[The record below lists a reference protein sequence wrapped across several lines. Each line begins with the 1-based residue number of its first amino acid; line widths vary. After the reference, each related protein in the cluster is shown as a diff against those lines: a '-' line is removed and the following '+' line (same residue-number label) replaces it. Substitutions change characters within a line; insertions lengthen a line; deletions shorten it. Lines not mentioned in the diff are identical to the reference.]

1 MSDDPIDLFA
11 SLRPDDETLA
21 ASDRDAIWTRLTG
34 QPAPSGSTDM
44 IDIVDARAEAGR
56 RRRVLAIA
64 AAAAMVLAVL
74 VVATR
79 RDAATD
85 RGGSTPATTAPT
97 TFRPTTTGAT
107 GPPTTSLLTAPP
119 TDPASNGATTLP
131 SFTADPTVPLT
142 PDAVPWYLPTWLPD
156 GTELW
161 VVHSQPVIDPGFGIL
176 SQAHWVKRGPDG
188 RTVVADVHLYVSE
201 GGADDAGSNATVH
214 GAPGRV
220 VRSSSDHRSASVSWN
235 EGQHSWELSAQ
246 GIDGD
251 ALLRIAEASTVH
263 SDTSTLTVEES
274 SGLETVPAPTSAAS
288 TAMGSSTTAGRY
300 GSGRLDQWVNIR
312 VEAARAGETLDDT
325 SGVESRRVTIDGIE
339 RSIVDDPPDGASL
352 GHRVRWYADGHV
364 VTVLVKRRLDR
375 ADLQRLI
382 SGIHPAS
389 AGEVDA
395 ARGVV
400 SASGL
405 AAPVVDSATT
415 ADGTVVSI
423 RGASGGVHYACA
435 SIDDRSGC
443 VVGSETRHLDGG
455 GADAIAP
462 TTVLVGDQVV
472 VVGWRTAQSPRPLGA
487 PGQDAL
493 VDITGGTGATFSFA
507 RRPVGRIDP
516 FFPAASGET
525 WDEFWA
531 PPGNDPLAVST
542 PWLRAAMADSR
553 GRITTVRGS
562 RSYDEA
568 RELRAPARAPRMSID
583 AAVTAAGS
591 QVRDSVAGASNVT
604 ILFGALAAT
613 SDPPGDD
620 PTARLV
626 YVLSFRLEG
635 CYPSTATTAPPGVTS
650 PPTACQVHLM
660 IDADIGSYV
669 ERWEQFEPS

>member
-21 ASDRDAIWTRLTG
+21 ASDRDAIWARLSG
-34 QPAPSGSTDM
+34 QPAPTGATDE
-44 IDIVDARAEAGR
+44 IDIVDALAEAGR

-64 AAAAMVLAVL
+64 AALVLAIL

-79 RDAATD
+79 RDGASD
-85 RGGSTPATTAPT
+85 GGGSTPATTAPT

-235 EGQHSWELSAQ
+235 EGQHSWEPSAQ

-263 SDTSTLTVEES
+263 SDTSTLNVEES

-300 GSGRLDQWVNIR
+300 GSGSLDQWVNIR

-443 VVGSETRHLDGG
+443 VVGSETRQLESGEHGQYVLQLHGPAWRRLGRTQPRPGRHVGGHPPPADRLGDGG
-455 GADAIAP
+455 PQHGVQVAQAGVAAAVGPQARVPAFDVADREPGDGQAADGV
-462 TTVLVGDQVV
+462 VLD
-472 VVGWRTAQSPRPLGA
+472 ALGA
-487 PGQDAL
+487 
-493 VDITGGTGATFSFA
+493 
-507 RRPVGRIDP
+507 
-516 FFPAASGET
+516 
-525 WDEFWA
+525 
-531 PPGNDPLAVST
+531 
-542 PWLRAAMADSR
+542 
-553 GRITTVRGS
+553 
-562 RSYDEA
+562 
-568 RELRAPARAPRMSID
+568 
-583 AAVTAAGS
+583 
-591 QVRDSVAGASNVT
+591 
-604 ILFGALAAT
+604 
-613 SDPPGDD
+613 
-620 PTARLV
+620 ARLV
-626 YVLSFRLEG
+626 TLGRGRPCRLVLLDPRVEHVGHGAAARLRPARSG
-635 CYPSTATTAPPGVTS
+635 F
-650 PPTACQVHLM
+650 H
-660 IDADIGSYV
+660 I
-669 ERWEQFEPS
+669 